1 MDLTKAEKADLE
13 IELREMVLRE
23 LSTLHF
29 SHEGLEAG
37 SGSRD
42 LVIKT
47 DAKYTSHQSS
57 VPRFWTS
64 EVGTWPRAL
73 LDGGRLEHDHNQ
85 SLPQVTSRAPARP
98 YALAE
103 SWPVAASML
112 QVPAACRH
120 LERRPSRPS
129 STSVIRRPFL
139 MPRLAMDSAGAVL
152 ITEPQFPTSDF
163 QTCSLTDL
171 GKLTLHFQTA
181 NSRLPA
187 SIGAERGLG

>member
-1 MDLTKAEKADLE
+1 
-13 IELREMVLRE
+13 MV
-23 LSTLHF
+23 HF
-29 SHEGLEAG
+29 TFLPRRPRGWKRKSGLDDQNG
-37 SGSRD
+37 RN
-42 LVIKT
+42 IHF
-47 DAKYTSHQSS
+47 TSFLGG
-57 VPRFWTS
+57 RFWTS

-112 QVPAACRH
+112 QVPACFRH
-120 LERRPSRPS
+120 LEHRPSRPS

-152 ITEPQFPTSDF
+152 IAEPQFPTSNF